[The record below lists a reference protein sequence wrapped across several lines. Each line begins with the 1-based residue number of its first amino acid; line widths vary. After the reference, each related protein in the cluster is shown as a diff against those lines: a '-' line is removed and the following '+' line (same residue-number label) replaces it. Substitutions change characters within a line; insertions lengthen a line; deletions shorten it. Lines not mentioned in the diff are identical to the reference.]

1 MHSRLVSASA
11 LSLTLASLA
20 TACSSTPP
28 PGSHYEEYT
37 CPAPIGQIVRE
48 DCSAVGARF
57 ESMSSDGPST
67 GSPEKDQVV
76 REANNVIGS
85 LKEQRVSLCNDFNTC
100 KLTLEQYRNDKQ
112 RIESSITTAVAL
124 KGSAATLDRA
134 GLAQLADQLRGL
146 RDGKPGAAPPTPPPP
161 PPAPAHQAHAPTPP
175 PPAPA
180 APPSSGAL
188 DSWAPGKFMLQ
199 AVGNVADA
207 AKKIESKTNYGFD
220 VDHACLLG
228 AYLKTGSNID
238 IVQSFKAGRQY
249 VLIGGGSENAID
261 VDLGVIEGSTLLA
274 SDTDDDP
281 TPVVKFRPAR
291 DGNYTIRLAL
301 EKSKSSGNFVALAI
315 MHEGGYSIPT
325 KSIVASIGRAI
336 RNATAAAKK
345 IDSKGGSLVFHEQG
359 NWSFY
364 GTVLKPQ
371 EISSFGGLALV
382 TDPTLALAGA
392 DDDGQNI
399 DLFIKDRGGNVVAKD
414 DEPDATPAVLIH
426 PTPGNH
432 YSLSVANA
440 ARQGTTL
447 ATVLL
452 LDAKR

>member
-1 MHSRLVSASA
+1 
-11 LSLTLASLA
+11 
-20 TACSSTPP
+20 
-28 PGSHYEEYT
+28 
-37 CPAPIGQIVRE
+37 
-48 DCSAVGARF
+48 
-57 ESMSSDGPST
+57 
-67 GSPEKDQVV
+67 
-76 REANNVIGS
+76 
-85 LKEQRVSLCNDFNTC
+85 
-100 KLTLEQYRNDKQ
+100 
-112 RIESSITTAVAL
+112 
-124 KGSAATLDRA
+124 
-134 GLAQLADQLRGL
+134 
-146 RDGKPGAAPPTPPPP
+146 
-161 PPAPAHQAHAPTPP
+161 
-175 PPAPA
+175 
-180 APPSSGAL
+180 
-188 DSWAPGKFMLQ
+188 MLQ

-207 AKKIESKTNYGFD
+207 AKKIESKTSYGFD
-220 VDHACLLG
+220 VEHACLLG

-238 IVQSFKAGRQY
+238 IVQSFKGGRQY
-249 VLIGGGSENAID
+249 VLIGGGSENAVD

-301 EKSKSSGNFVALAI
+301 EKSKGSGNFVALAI

-345 IDSKGGSLVFHEQG
+345 VNQKGGDLVFHEQG

-371 EISSFGGLALV
+371 EMSTFGGLKLV

-399 DLFIKDRGGNVVAKD
+399 DLFIKDRAGNVVAKD
-414 DEPDATPAVLIH
+414 DEPDATPAVLVH
-426 PTPGNH
+426 PSPSTS
-432 YSLSVANA
+432 YSLSVSNA
-440 ARQGTTL
+440 ARSGTTL